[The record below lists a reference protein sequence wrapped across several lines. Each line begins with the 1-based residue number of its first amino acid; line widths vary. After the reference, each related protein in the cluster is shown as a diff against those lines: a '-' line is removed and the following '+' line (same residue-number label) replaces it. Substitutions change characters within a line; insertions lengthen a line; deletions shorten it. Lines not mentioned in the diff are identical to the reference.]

1 VIDHRFSR
9 MAFESLRT
17 QVERQQL
24 ARELGEELR
33 AHIAR
38 APDPDN
44 GLSAALA
51 RLRLIGHH
59 LYASDQGGERLI
71 YGGDPGGDEAP
82 TGLELEV
89 RRGALVEIRYRGP
102 AGPSRR

>member
-17 QVERQQL
+17 NVERQQL
-24 ARELGEELR
+24 ARELAEELR

-44 GLSAALA
+44 GLSAAIA

-59 LYASDQGGERLI
+59 LYAEGDPAGDRLV
-71 YGGDPGGDEAP
+71 YAGDPGGDEPP

-89 RRGALVEIRYRGP
+89 RGGALVETRYRVRE
-102 AGPSRR
+102 RR